1 MGTSTKEKNTT
12 QTTMLSTLPLVS
24 ITSSTHSA
32 HRPPAF
38 QLTTCAVVV
47 TMDLT
52 TGSDSTRTS
61 AATETLSAPTTSAKS
76 LRPSLRLLQRHLQR
90 QIVSGNIL
98 KLQLNERLSNTST
111 SYTKRNKT

>member
-52 TGSDSTRTS
+52 TGSDLTRTS
-61 AATETLSAPTTSAKS
+61 AVTETSSAPTTSAKM
-76 LRPSLRLLQRHLQR
+76 
-90 QIVSGNIL
+90 L
-98 KLQLNERLSNTST
+98 KLIIFLLAVARYVPSSESLYRVFQFG
-111 SYTKRNKT
+111 YD